1 MTRNDRKP
9 YPSPS
14 AESIKAIIIDWL
26 LNRHTNILIGN
37 EIMYGSSR
45 KVVDLLAIIDSKAIA
60 IEIKS
65 ASDNLT
71 RLPEQIQECHKV
83 FDKVIIVSAP
93 SHLNSINSLIPKGI
107 GLYTIDKSIIRIQA
121 AATNHYT
128 DKLEILNTISSV
140 FLKKQFP
147 QYRSLNEK
155 EIRLH
160 LSKEKK
166 ADIHQLLIS
175 FYQQRLTE
183 KFQLFMKI
191 KMTCII

>member
-107 GLYTIDKSIIRIQA
+107 GLYAIDKSIIRIQA
-121 AATNHYT
+121 AATNHHT
-128 DKLEILNTISSV
+128 DFDQLILETSNGKDFWIHVSCRRNRRANRHQVIRY
-140 FLKKQFP
+140 LKK
-147 QYRSLNEK
+147 
-155 EIRLH
+155 
-160 LSKEKK
+160 
-166 ADIHQLLIS
+166 
-175 FYQQRLTE
+175 
-183 KFQLFMKI
+183 
-191 KMTCII
+191 